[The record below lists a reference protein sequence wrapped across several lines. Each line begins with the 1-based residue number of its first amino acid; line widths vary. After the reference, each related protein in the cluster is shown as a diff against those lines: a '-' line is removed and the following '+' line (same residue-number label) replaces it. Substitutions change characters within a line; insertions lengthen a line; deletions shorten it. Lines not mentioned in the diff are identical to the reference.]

1 MWRRRSEREWRK
13 AELLGRFSEQDS
25 YSVFVLRTQHAH
37 INCLC
42 PGSLQLS
49 LRLLD
54 IDFRSNAALKVI
66 DGQIRVHAQINR
78 REVRRTRLR
87 LLSIGLHVFSNS
99 PPDVGLIGNV
109 EWQHEVVVGG
119 ATQD

>member
-13 AELLGRFSEQDS
+13 AELLGRFSEQDG

-37 INCLC
+37 INCFC

-54 IDFRSNAALKVI
+54 IDFRSNAALKAAFIQLQSLLVI
-66 DGQIRVHAQINR
+66 CKCGIEHLFFSGQAAALKVFER
-78 REVRRTRLR
+78 R
-87 LLSIGLHVFSNS
+87 
-99 PPDVGLIGNV
+99 
-109 EWQHEVVVGG
+109 
-119 ATQD
+119 